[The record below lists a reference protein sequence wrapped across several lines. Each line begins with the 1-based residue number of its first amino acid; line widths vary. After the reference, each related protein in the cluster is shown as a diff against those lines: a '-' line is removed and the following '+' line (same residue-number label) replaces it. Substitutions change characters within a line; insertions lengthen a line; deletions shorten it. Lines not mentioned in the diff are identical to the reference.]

1 MYQYSSTYRPPPLPL
16 PQLTPG
22 QAMKY
27 MDYAYDLPFAKEGVS
42 NEVYVQCR

>member
-1 MYQYSSTYRPPPLPL
+1 MYQYSSTFRQPLPP

-27 MDYAYDLPFAKEGVS
+27 MDYAYDLPFAKEGNS
-42 NEVYVQCR
+42 NEVYV